1 MNLILLGWYL
11 GICILTS
18 IPMGLFDKQ
27 VNKMMVLN
35 AGYTSRM
42 RRGCKIPQCP
52 GCRHTTTLESL
63 EVQLG
68 HPQLSKLRSDSMC
81 AKDEKEYFKE
91 LQMLPYFYLIKGH

>member
-35 AGYTSRM
+35 PGYTSRG

-68 HPQLSKLRSDSMC
+68 HPQLSKLPSDSNVS
-81 AKDEKEYFKE
+81 
-91 LQMLPYFYLIKGH
+91 QG